1 MTCCFKQHAGMCY
14 DEKNNR
20 NEEGGNVGRIG
31 TLRRAPEIVAVFAKH
46 GFAGYIKDLGLAEK
60 IPFTRRGVKEQNV
73 KGEQLRRALEDLGPT
88 FIKLGQ
94 FLSTRTDLLPPSWTD
109 PLSKLQSG
117 APAVP
122 FEEIKKIVESE
133 LGQPLDDWLIY
144 MEEVPIGAASIG
156 QVHRAELKDGTEVAI
171 KVRRPGIEP
180 IIRKDISILRQL
192 ASLAERN
199 SELARQVSLKAIIDD
214 FAGSLRREM
223 DYRREA
229 TESSGVRETIKEKH
243 VYVPLVYS
251 EWSTE
256 QILVMEYMDGK
267 PLHGDVIA
275 GMEIKERQELA
286 QALSETVLRQVFI
299 EGVFHADPHPG
310 NLLLLRDGRLCL
322 IDFGNTG
329 RLSDEMRHLLSDCL
343 FALGDRDAAALSM
356 LVLEMGSR
364 KPVNRRMLQRDIS
377 RWMGGYM
384 DIELADVEMGTMLQE
399 LFTVAGSH
407 SISIPKDFVQVGQAF
422 LKVEQTVIALDP
434 GSSLSGMVRDM
445 SREVLMGRINPKEL
459 MRGSR
464 SFIRLMKMATD
475 KLPSVLNETLSEW
488 EGGQPKLKMH
498 ITADENIMKRLERMA
513 SMVVLSIMMLAF
525 SIVMAGLFV
534 SMRNRPPLTGTNTIH
549 LGMLTAVIMTT
560 IFLTVIYLMWRKIK

>member
-1 MTCCFKQHAGMCY
+1 MSCCFKQHIGMCY
-14 DEKNNR
+14 DGKNNR

-60 IPFTRRGVKEQNV
+60 IPFTRRGGKEQNV
-73 KGEQLRRALEDLGPT
+73 KGEQLRRALEELGPT

-117 APAVP
+117 APVVP
-122 FEEIKKIVESE
+122 FDEIKKIVESE
-133 LGQPLDDWLIY
+133 AGQPLDDWLIY

-156 QVHRAELKDGTEVAI
+156 QVHRAALKDGTEVAI

-180 IIRKDISILRQL
+180 IIRNDMSILRQL
-192 ASLAERN
+192 ANLAERN

-214 FAGSLRREM
+214 FVSSLRREM
-223 DYRREA
+223 DYRMEA
-229 TESSGVRETIKEKH
+229 TESAGMRETIKEKY
-243 VYVPLVYS
+243 VYVPLIYP
-251 EWSTE
+251 ECSTE
-256 QILVMEYMDGK
+256 QMLVMEYMDGK
-267 PLHGDVIA
+267 PLHGEVIA
-275 GMEIKERQELA
+275 GMDIKERQELA
-286 QALSETVLRQVFI
+286 QSLSETVLRQVFI
-299 EGVFHADPHPG
+299 DGVFHADPHPG
-310 NLLLLRDGRLCL
+310 NLLLLKDGRLCL

-329 RLSDEMRHLLSDCL
+329 RLSDEMRHLLSDSL
-343 FALGDRDAAALSM
+343 FALADRDAAALSM

-364 KPVNRRMLQRDIS
+364 KPVDRRMLQRDIS
-377 RWMGGYM
+377 RWMAGYM

-445 SREVLMGRINPKEL
+445 SLEVLLGRIHPKEL

-464 SFIRLMKMATD
+464 SFVRLMKMAAD
-475 KLPSVLNETLSEW
+475 KLPGVLNETLSEW

-498 ITADENIMKRLERMA
+498 VTADENIMKRIERMA
-513 SMVVLSIMMLAF
+513 SALVLSIMMLAF
-525 SIVMAGLFV
+525 SIVMAGIFV
-534 SMRNRPPLTGTNTIH
+534 SMRNQSPLTGTNTFHI
-549 LGMLTAVIMTT
+549 GMLTAVIMTI
-560 IFLTVIYLMWRKIK
+560 IFLIVIHLMWRKIK

>member
-1 MTCCFKQHAGMCY
+1 M
-14 DEKNNR
+14 
-20 NEEGGNVGRIG
+20 GRIG

-60 IPFTRRGVKEQNV
+60 IPFTRRGGKEQNV

-94 FLSTRTDLLPPSWTD
+94 FLSTRTDLLPPSWTG

-117 APAVP
+117 APVVP

-133 LGQPLDDWLIY
+133 AGQPLDDWLIY

-156 QVHRAELKDGTEVAI
+156 QVHRAALKDGTEVAI

-180 IIRKDISILRQL
+180 IIRNDMSILRQL
-192 ASLAERN
+192 ANLAERN

-214 FAGSLRREM
+214 FVSSLRREM
-223 DYRREA
+223 DYRMEA
-229 TESSGVRETIKEKH
+229 TESAGVRETIKEKH
-243 VYVPLVYS
+243 VYVPLIYP

-267 PLHGDVIA
+267 PLHGEVIA
-275 GMEIKERQELA
+275 GMDIKERQELA
-286 QALSETVLRQVFI
+286 QSLSETVLRQVFI
-299 EGVFHADPHPG
+299 DGVFHADPHPG
-310 NLLLLRDGRLCL
+310 NLLLLKDGRLCL

-329 RLSDEMRHLLSDCL
+329 RLSDEMRHLLSDSL
-343 FALGDRDAAALSM
+343 FALADRDAAALSM

-364 KPVNRRMLQRDIS
+364 KSVDRRMLQRDIS
-377 RWMGGYM
+377 RWMAGYM

-445 SREVLMGRINPKEL
+445 SHEVLLGRIHPKEL

-464 SFIRLMKMATD
+464 SFVRLMKMAAD
-475 KLPSVLNETLSEW
+475 KLPGVLNETLSEW

-498 ITADENIMKRLERMA
+498 ITADENIMKRIERMA
-513 SMVVLSIMMLAF
+513 STLVLSIMMLAF
-525 SIVMAGLFV
+525 SIVMAGIFV
-534 SMRNRPPLTGTNTIH
+534 SMRNQSPLTGTNTFH
-549 LGMLTAVIMTT
+549 LGMLTAVIMTI
-560 IFLTVIYLMWRKIK
+560 IFLIVIHLMWRKIK